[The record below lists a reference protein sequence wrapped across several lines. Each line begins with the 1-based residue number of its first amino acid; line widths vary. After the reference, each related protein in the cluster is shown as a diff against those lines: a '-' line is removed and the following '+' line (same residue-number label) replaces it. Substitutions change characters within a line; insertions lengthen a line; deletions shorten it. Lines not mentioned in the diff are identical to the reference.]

1 MLGCPENNKDVTP
14 LDLKLSAT
22 EIANGK
28 RILDDIVPNNKKTIC
43 IFTFA
48 TRDKC
53 YSESW
58 WENLYS
64 RLLAEYSNY
73 NILEVLPVEHVSQI
87 GFKAP
92 TYYSKDIREIGA
104 VFANT
109 EIFIGADSGMMHLA
123 SASLLPTVGF
133 FSVTNEAIYGPY
145 GNNSVAINTNISN
158 TEDCINAINKILLP
172 TN

>member
-1 MLGCPENNKDVTP
+1 MALAK
-14 LDLKLSAT
+14 
-22 EIANGK
+22 K
-28 RILDDIVPNNKKTIC
+28 RAGQHVLTIC

-92 TYYSKDIREIGA
+92 TYYSKDIREIAA
-104 VFANT
+104 VVANT
-109 EIFIGADSGMMHLA
+109 EVFIGGDSGIMHLA
-123 SASLLPTVGF
+123 SSSLTPTVGL
-133 FSVTNEAIYGPY
+133 FSRVNQNTYQPF
-145 GNNSVAINTNISN
+145 GNGSFAINTNTSGI
-158 TEDCINAINKILLP
+158 EDWIKGIDGILKG
-172 TN
+172 